1 MIKTLKNTDCVT
13 LFLLLLYGY
22 RALQK
27 YMVFDSNCVLF
38 LLYSDY
44 KQTQL
49 VRD

>member
-1 MIKTLKNTDCVT
+1 MIKTLKKTDCVT
-13 LFLLLLYGY
+13 LFLLSLYGY

-27 YMVFDSNCVLF
+27 YMVFDSNRV
-38 LLYSDY
+38 LYSDY